1 MLQPNYEPYSS
12 VSFQAKQRTSPYPTD
27 STTSSNPYPLLKSYD
42 LGHHPS
48 SLGFL
53 PWRRKRHLLSKRSI
67 FLLAL
72 AVLFLLIIFRHWVAL
87 YWAFFRIKLDN
98 KLFDDG
104 WIPCGTIRKEPM
116 LYVHDTQHVQVV
128 WEMNCDM
135 KDMTISWQPSTSTA
149 TSWHVKQVEPM
160 NLDERHALYKTVIGP
175 LDSLD
180 TIHYRYR
187 IETKRKRRIRQYTFA
202 WGQHST
208 SPPTTTAGTT
218 TNNNRDARIR
228 IAAMADN
235 QFGLRT
241 FLRIL
246 GQVHKHQPDY
256 LLHAGDAVQNYPSL
270 QQWQTDFVG
279 PLTYFGLGQ
288 HHPMIYA
295 HGNHDHD
302 PTYEYHYTRTSTT
315 RDPWHAFSL
324 AGGAIRFI
332 ILDSNLD
339 WYQQDEW
346 LQKELASEQT
356 RQAAFR
362 IVVVHVPPFLEYW
375 DPEAWFQ
382 QHQNEWGAFVRDR
395 FVPLFEAHGVD
406 WVISGHQHNYEL
418 GQRNNIHYAII
429 GGAGGD
435 VDFDRVHDWGM
446 YESHLLN
453 FHFVIMD
460 LEPVKDILNG
470 DERENWKLIWNTYD
484 QTGERIDH
492 YELIKPRH
500 PPSLSSDNDDDD
512 KDIVGNDRGAVD
524 GDIIQDITLM
534 DMDDQQQ

>member
-27 STTSSNPYPLLKSYD
+27 STTNSNPYPLLKSYD

-53 PWRRKRHLLSKRSI
+53 PWRRKRYLLSKRSM
-67 FLLAL
+67 LLLSLAL
-72 AVLFLLIIFRHWVAL
+72 
-87 YWAFFRIKLDN
+87 
-98 KLFDDG
+98 FDGG

-149 TSWHVKQVEPM
+149 TSWHAKQVEPM
-160 NLDERHALYKTVIGP
+160 ILHERHALYHSLP
-175 LDSLD
+175 LQDRNETKATYT
-180 TIHYRYR
+180 TIH
-187 IETKRKRRIRQYTFA
+187 IGLGTA
-202 WGQHST
+202 WTSAST
-208 SPPTTTAGTT
+208 ATTTTGTT
-218 TNNNRDARIR
+218 TTTNRDGRIR
-228 IAAMADN
+228 IAALADN

-241 FLRIL
+241 FLGIL
-246 GQVHKHQPDY
+246 GQVRKHQPDY

-346 LQKELASEQT
+346 LQKELTSEQT

-375 DPEAWFQ
+375 DPDAWFQ

-446 YESHLLN
+446 YESHLLD

-460 LEPVKDILNG
+460 LEPVKDILHG
-470 DERENWKLIWNTYD
+470 DGSQQQENWKLVWNTYD
-484 QTGERIDH
+484 QAGEWIDH

-500 PPSLSSDNDDDD
+500 PPSLSSSNDDDD
-512 KDIVGNDRGAVD
+512 DNDTAGNDRGAVD